1 MSAFLPIAVLILGPV
16 MLAVVAWRGALRRDA
31 LTAGPSRR
39 VGLRPADL
47 LISLGLMIVGPACAG
62 LILPNAAD
70 PAQTDVVRWAAR
82 VLLIQ
87 IFGQGLP
94 VAYMLIRTSST
105 VDGWRKL
112 GVIPG
117 HPGRDV
123 TRGIMG
129 LLVAAP
135 MVMGTI
141 QATVLIG
148 EIFGQEAPRIAH
160 DMLKVMVSSDSLIG
174 TVMLIFSALIVA
186 PVLEETLFRG
196 LVQTVMVET
205 AGEEQRWGVVL
216 TASFVFALIHA
227 DTTSFE
233 NWQALP
239 GLFVLGVVLG
249 WLYERSGSLLPGIVV
264 HMGFNTINVV
274 MALTVSS
281 G

>member
-1 MSAFLPIAVLILGPV
+1 MPAILPIAVLILGSV

-39 VGLRPADL
+39 VGLKPADL
-47 LISLGLMIVGPACAG
+47 LISLGLMIVGPACVG
-62 LILPNAAD
+62 LILPQDPD
-70 PAQTDVVRWAAR
+70 PAQTDVVRWATR
-82 VLLIQ
+82 VLLVQ
-87 IFGQGLP
+87 IVGQGLP
-94 VAYMLIRTSST
+94 VAYMLIRTTSA
-105 VDGWRKL
+105 VDGWRRL
-112 GVIPG
+112 GVIPAR
-117 HPGRDV
+117 PGRDV
-123 TRGIMG
+123 IWGFMG

-160 DMLKVMVSSDSLIG
+160 DMLKVMVNSDSFIG

-186 PVLEETLFRG
+186 PVLEEALFRG

-216 TASFVFALIHA
+216 TASFIFAIIHA
-227 DTTSFE
+227 DTATFE

-274 MALTVSS
+274 MALTVAP

>member
-1 MSAFLPIAVLILGPV
+1 V
-16 MLAVVAWRGALRRDA
+16 LAVIVWRGALRRDA
-31 LTAGPSRR
+31 LAAGPARR
-39 VGLRPADL
+39 VGLKPADL
-47 LISLGLMIVGPACAG
+47 LIGLGLMILGPACAG
-62 LILPNAAD
+62 LILPQDAD
-70 PAQTDVVRWAAR
+70 PTQTDVVRWAAR

-94 VAYMLIRTSST
+94 VVYLLIRTSST

-112 GVIPG
+112 GVIPV

-123 TRGIMG
+123 TWGIIG
-129 LLVAAP
+129 LLAALP

-141 QATVLIG
+141 QAAVLIG
-148 EIFGQEAPRIAH
+148 EIFGQEAPQIAH
-160 DMLKVMVSSDSLIG
+160 DMLKVMVNSDSFIG
-174 TVMLIFSALIVA
+174 TVMLMISALIVA

-196 LVQTVMVET
+196 MVQTVMVET

-216 TASFVFALIHA
+216 TASFIFAIIHA
-227 DTTSFE
+227 DTATFE

-249 WLYERSGSLLPGIVV
+249 WLYERSGSLLPGIMV

-274 MALTVSS
+274 MALTVAS